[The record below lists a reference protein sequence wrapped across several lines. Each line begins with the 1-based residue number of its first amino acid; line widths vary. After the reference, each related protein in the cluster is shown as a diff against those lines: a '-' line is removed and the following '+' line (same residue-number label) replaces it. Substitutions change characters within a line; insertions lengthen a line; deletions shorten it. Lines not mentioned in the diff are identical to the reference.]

1 MARQSTEA
9 KLVLLQGGLA
19 RRPDP
24 PSDLNDEQAK
34 VWRETVAAES
44 VTFFDTAALQSMLK
58 DYCRHTVTAAEMSAL
73 IDKYDLSK
81 PMDDDTAKL
90 LDRLTKM
97 RDRET
102 KAAADKATKLRL
114 TNQSRYTPKAAGT
127 ASKNNG
133 ASNLKPWDMT

>member
-9 KLVLLQGGLA
+9 KLTVIQGGLA
-19 RRPDP
+19 RRPEP
-24 PSDLNDEQAK
+24 PKDLNEAQAL
-34 VWRETVAAES
+34 VWRETAASES
-44 VTFFDTAALQSMLK
+44 VSFFDTAALQAMLK

-73 IDKYDLSK
+73 IDKYDLTLV
-81 PMDDDTAKL
+81 MDDDTAKL

-127 ASKNNG
+127 ASKNG
-133 ASNLKPWDMT
+133 SKNLKPWETA

>member
-1 MARQSTEA
+1 MGRQSTEA
-9 KLVLLQGGLA
+9 KLVVLQGGLQK
-19 RRPDP
+19 RPEP
-24 PSDLNDEQAK
+24 PDDLSKAQVQ
-34 VWRETVAAES
+34 VWRATAASES
-44 VTFFDTAALQSMLK
+44 VTFFDTAALQAMLK

-73 IDKYDLSK
+73 IDKYDLTLV
-81 PMDDDTAKL
+81 MDDDTAKL

-127 ASKNNG
+127 AAKNG
-133 ASNLKPWDMT
+133 STNLKPWETQS